1 MKEQKIRV
9 YVPSIQMVK
18 TYRYDELPEESKG
31 SIRDEWRDGDD
42 YDWSEEI
49 ASMKAIAK
57 ALNCDLRYEQDPWGW
72 TVRLSPNFEYIDEEK
87 ISGVRALAYIEN
99 KFITPN
105 EQGKYRSN
113 GWCDE
118 RYRYYRSK
126 CQMVFSCPFTGYY
139 LDDDM
144 WIAYEQWRNDLRK
157 NPKNPNMTVEMFLAY
172 VEDVL
177 AKDLDAVVEDHKSDE
192 YVDEEIEANWD
203 DRWYTIDGR
212 DVTDDIA

>member
-105 EQGKYRSN
+105 E
-113 GWCDE
+113 
-118 RYRYYRSK
+118 
-126 CQMVFSCPFTGYY
+126 
-139 LDDDM
+139 
-144 WIAYEQWRNDLRK
+144 
-157 NPKNPNMTVEMFLAY
+157 
-172 VEDVL
+172 
-177 AKDLDAVVEDHKSDE
+177 
-192 YVDEEIEANWD
+192 
-203 DRWYTIDGR
+203 
-212 DVTDDIA
+212 